1 MAFTEKKF
9 NVDKFNE
16 LIGKFDE
23 ESNVE
28 KVILNIDQIRAL
40 KSY

>member
-28 KVILNIDQIRAL
+28 KVILNIDQI
-40 KSY
+40 KTP